1 MKKAKES
8 RKGESKIELKDNLH
22 HERLR
27 VSQRKA
33 GDFVSCI
40 ATVKT
45 VKNEGPDKEKAGF
58 IAARVKISF
67 PSCSIRFSS
76 DL

>member
-22 HERLR
+22 HDRLG

-40 ATVKT
+40 ATIKT
-45 VKNEGPDKEKAGF
+45 VENEAQDKEKAGF